1 MLVLL
6 LSLLPACTTQ
16 ATVNPRLFSFSSY
29 IGPVVNLTF
38 DDTAILKVVETLNI
52 GSMRYPGGSPSNHW
66 NITSGRWIDSQH
78 DFYANRTAALPI
90 GTFTPA
96 KYMAGLGGLLKAPPI
111 WNMNI
116 YSMEGAEML
125 AQLDTLKAMEVPVKY
140 IELGNELAGGC
151 GDADYLAKLP
161 PFVKHAREVFPNAQI
176 AIIGS
181 WGSST
186 NGPSNWDKCAQ
197 TLKEHSF
204 LFDAITVHQYEPTN
218 VTLSKYPEDLQMSVQ
233 LISPQAILKFHEDTV
248 KKNIGNIPIWL
259 DEFNWGG
266 NWAGPT
272 TWPTQIHGPLRGIF
286 WASFV
291 LQGLARSETFQ
302 SLNYYSLFEQDGVP
316 WTPWAS
322 CVHVSGQ
329 ANKPDEIG
337 MDATSQIF
345 AHFAQIALGT
355 DKTARN
361 TQQLNF
367 SSEML
372 GRQVELYG
380 LTEFSCVIG
389 SMFWTDNNN
398 NGRSYVL
405 VNACPNAVQGVLAW
419 NGAQTTSVNVNIT
432 SYEATQKFNSA
443 NHWVPLNQIE
453 NIMSPPWNNGPLQ
466 PFISSGK
473 YYVRDGNVMNI
484 TLSALS
490 LTIIQAKI

>member
-1 MLVLL
+1 MVYL
-6 LSLLPACTTQ
+6 
-16 ATVNPRLFSFSSY
+16 
-29 IGPVVNLTF
+29 
-38 DDTAILKVVETLNI
+38 
-52 GSMRYPGGSPSNHW
+52 
-66 NITSGRWIDSQH
+66 
-78 DFYANRTAALPI
+78 
-90 GTFTPA
+90 
-96 KYMAGLGGLLKAPPI
+96 GL
-111 WNMNI
+111 
-116 YSMEGAEML
+116 
-125 AQLDTLKAMEVPVKY
+125 
-140 IELGNELAGGC
+140 
-151 GDADYLAKLP
+151 
-161 PFVKHAREVFPNAQI
+161 H
-176 AIIGS
+176 
-181 WGSST
+181 
-186 NGPSNWDKCAQ
+186 
-197 TLKEHSF
+197 
-204 LFDAITVHQYEPTN
+204 
-218 VTLSKYPEDLQMSVQ
+218 
-233 LISPQAILKFHEDTV
+233 
-248 KKNIGNIPIWL
+248 
-259 DEFNWGG
+259 
-266 NWAGPT
+266 
-272 TWPTQIHGPLRGIF
+272 
-286 WASFV
+286 
-291 LQGLARSETFQ
+291 
-302 SLNYYSLFEQDGVP
+302 
-316 WTPWAS
+316 
-322 CVHVSGQ
+322 GQ
-329 ANKPDEIG
+329 AVCMFLDKLTNQMKLVSNIRHRTVSKVQKLSRIGEYFLNLHSKLG